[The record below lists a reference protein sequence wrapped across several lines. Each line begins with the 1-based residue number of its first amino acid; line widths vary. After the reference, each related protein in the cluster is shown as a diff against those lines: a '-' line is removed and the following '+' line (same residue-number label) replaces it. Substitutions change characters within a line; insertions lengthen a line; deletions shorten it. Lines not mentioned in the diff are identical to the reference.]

1 MALKRLATSLL
12 LALLLAVGGASIA
25 KKADRSAPIGIV
37 AKSTKAY
44 DSPSSVTTLKGN
56 VRITQGSLVVTGD
69 VATLYMY
76 ENQQIAR
83 VVVTGRPAH
92 IQELDEQNRLIQGDA
107 ETLDYDNVHQI
118 AVLTRNAIVKIEGQG
133 EVQGDKLT
141 YDVNST
147 ELKAESTADGFVHGV
162 ILPKQRAPA
171 SEGALHP

>member
-1 MALKRLATSLL
+1 MLKRLATSLL
-12 LALLLAVGGASIA
+12 LALLLAVGGAAIA

-69 VATLYMY
+69 VARD

-92 IQELDEQNRLIQGDA
+92 IQELDEQNRLVQGDA

-141 YDVNST
+141 YDVDST

-162 ILPKQRAPA
+162 ILPKQRSPA